1 MSWRFVAQD
10 GRLAGVEGVRLGPAK
25 AQAKTEVAGFG
36 GLVVRAGIFGDIQS
50 RDADGASRPD
60 DLHRLVQHDGGL
72 IAASMALGFET
83 HRIDHRIYR
92 GFADDRGYLLAEAIV
107 LGEIYRDEADVS
119 GVA

>member
-1 MSWRFVAQD
+1 MTYN
-10 GRLAGVEGVRLGPAK
+10 P
-25 AQAKTEVAGFG
+25 
-36 GLVVRAGIFGDIQS
+36 GI
-50 RDADGASRPD
+50 ADGASRPD

-107 LGEIYRDEADVS
+107 LGEINRDEAERF
-119 GVA
+119 GPGLAAPR